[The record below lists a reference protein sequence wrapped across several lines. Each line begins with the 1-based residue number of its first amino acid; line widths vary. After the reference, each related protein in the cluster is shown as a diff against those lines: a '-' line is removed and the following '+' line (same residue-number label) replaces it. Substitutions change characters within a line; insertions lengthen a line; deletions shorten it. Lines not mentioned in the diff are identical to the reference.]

1 MDVLPKT
8 FQDAII
14 ITQRLASRY
23 GVRFLWIDPLCILQD
38 PLEDWNEE
46 APRMVEVFRNC
57 WCNIAA
63 THAPDR
69 RTGLFASRDPTKLL
83 PIFLKTQ
90 DRNSYEPVE
99 HLCVSSSR
107 WTDNTDNSPLNKR
120 GWVTQERFLS
130 PHIIHFAAG
139 EIFLSASVVEL
150 QKLSSGCSLPS

>member
-83 PIFLKTQ
+83 PIFLKLRIVTVM
-90 DRNSYEPVE
+90 NLANTY
-99 HLCVSSSR
+99 VSVHHVGRTILITLRSINEAGSHKKDSSHH
-107 WTDNTDNSPLNKR
+107 TSSILLL
-120 GWVTQERFLS
+120 VRF
-130 PHIIHFAAG
+130 F
-139 EIFLSASVVEL
+139 
-150 QKLSSGCSLPS
+150 